1 MSADAIIQ
9 ARMSSKRLPGKVL
22 LGLNGETLLECLMKQ
37 LDFSKSLDRKVIA
50 TTTSKEDDVI
60 FDLAKS
66 KGFDVF
72 RGSKEDVLDRYYQCA
87 SLYKMKTIVRIT
99 ADDPLID
106 PELVDMVIQ
115 TFETTNFDY
124 VSNCQIRTFPF
135 GTEAE
140 IFSFETLTRAWQNAK
155 TSIEREHVTTYIVNH
170 PEDFSIKCIK
180 MTPKISH
187 LRWTVDKKEDF
198 DFVKTIYNKLN
209 KHPILLQ
216 DVLEIIQNEPEILEI
231 NKKIALEY
239 KDQ

>member
-9 ARMSSKRLPGKVL
+9 ARMSSKRLQGKVL
-22 LGLNGETLLECLMKQ
+22 LGLNGETSLECLMNQ
-37 LDFSKSLDRKVIA
+37 LNFSKSLDRKVIA
-50 TTTSKEDDVI
+50 TTTSNEDDVI

-72 RGSKEDVLDRYYQCA
+72 RGSKVDVLDRYYQCA
-87 SLYKMKTIVRIT
+87 AKYKMKTIVRIT

-115 TFETTNFDY
+115 TFESTNFDY

-140 IFSFETLTRAWQNAK
+140 IFSFETLTRIWQNAK
-155 TSIEREHVTTYIVNH
+155 TSFEREHVTTYIVNN
-170 PEDFSIKCIK
+170 PKYFSCECVKSNK
-180 MTPKISH
+180 NLSH

-198 DFVKTIYNKLN
+198 EFVKTLYQKLK
-209 KHPILLQ
+209 KHPILLK
-216 DVLEIIQNEPEILEI
+216 DILEIIEENPSILQI
-231 NKKIALEY
+231 NKEVALEY
-239 KDQ
+239 RDQ